1 MSVDSPNS
9 DVPLP
14 EFSSGDTG
22 ILLAKAGELFAELL
36 EAAVE
41 PFGLRAKDVIVL
53 TAIDSVGPQSQ
64 QQLARTHGIDR
75 TTMVS
80 VVDGLERL
88 GLVQRARNPDDR
100 RKYAIGLT
108 GEGQALLRYKLG
120 PAMLNALDT
129 FLAPFTPGEREM
141 FGQFLWRLVHD
152 RGGLSPGTRSESAS
166 DGQGTGQGKVAPRG
180 QGMGRVMGGG

>member
-1 MSVDSPNS
+1 MSAESPNS
-9 DVPLP
+9 DIPLSY
-14 EFSSGDTG
+14 FATG
-22 ILLAKAGELFAELL
+22 ATGVLLGKAGDLFDELL

-41 PFGLRAKDVIVL
+41 PFGLRSKDVIVL
-53 TAIDSVGPQSQ
+53 TAIDSMGPQSQ

-108 GEGQALLRYKLG
+108 SEGQALLRHKLG

-129 FLAPFTPGEREM
+129 FLAPFTPDEREM
-141 FGQFLWRLVHD
+141 FGTFLWRLVHH
-152 RGGLSPGTRSESAS
+152 RGDAART
-166 DGQGTGQGKVAPRG
+166 DG
-180 QGMGRVMGGG
+180 

>member
-1 MSVDSPNS
+1 MSADSPS
-9 DVPLP
+9 TDVPLP
-14 EFSSGDTG
+14 DFLSSSTS
-22 ILLAKAGELFAELL
+22 ILLGKANDLFDEIL

-41 PFGLRAKDVIVL
+41 PFGLRSKDFIVL
-53 TAIDSVGPQSQ
+53 TAIDSIGPQSQ

-108 GEGQALLRYKLG
+108 SEGQALLRHKLG

-129 FLAPFTPGEREM
+129 FLAPFTHDEREI
-141 FGQFLWRLVHD
+141 FNKFLWRLVHE
-152 RGGLSPGTRSESAS
+152 RGQAP
-166 DGQGTGQGKVAPRG
+166 DQGTGQG
-180 QGMGRVMGGG
+180 RVVPGGTVR

>member
-1 MSVDSPNS
+1 MSADHPST
-9 DVPLP
+9 DGPLP
-14 EFSSGDTG
+14 DFLAGSTSLLLSKADDLFNE
-22 ILLAKAGELFAELL
+22 ILES
-36 EAAVE
+36 AVE
-41 PFGLRAKDVIVL
+41 PFGLRSKDFIVL
-53 TAIDSVGPQSQ
+53 TAIDAMGPQSQ

-108 GEGQALLRYKLG
+108 TEGQSLLRHKLG

-129 FLAPFTPGEREM
+129 FLSPFSEDERE
-141 FGQFLWRLVHD
+141 QFNAFLRRLVHE
-152 RGGLSPGTRSESAS
+152 RAPAGPPAGAS
-166 DGQGTGQGKVAPRG
+166 
-180 QGMGRVMGGG
+180 